1 MLRFL
6 QISFFLFLSSQ
17 ITFAQ
22 KFAFVDTEYILSQ
35 MNEYQAAQ
43 KELDDL
49 SEKWQ
54 GELAKMMNEITKKQ
68 NDLQRDEILLP
79 EDTKLLRDAEI
90 LTLQKEARDFQSKK
104 FGVGGSI
111 FKKRK
116 ELIEPIQKKIYKAIK
131 SLANDNNYSF
141 VLEKSKNSN
150 ILFAD
155 PKYDKSDAILR
166 KINN

>member
-1 MLRFL
+1 MLRLL
-6 QISFFLFLSSQ
+6 QISFIVILSTQLS
-17 ITFAQ
+17 FGQ
-22 KFAFVDTEYILSQ
+22 KFAFIDTEYILSQ
-35 MNEYQAAQ
+35 MNEYQSAQ

-54 GELAKMMNEITKKQ
+54 GELAAMMNQITKKQ
-68 NDLQRDEILLP
+68 NELKRDEILLP
-79 EDTKLLRDAEI
+79 EDTKLLRESEI
-90 LTLQKEARDFQSKK
+90 LKLQTDARDFQSKK

-155 PKYDKSDAILR
+155 PKYDKSDAVLR